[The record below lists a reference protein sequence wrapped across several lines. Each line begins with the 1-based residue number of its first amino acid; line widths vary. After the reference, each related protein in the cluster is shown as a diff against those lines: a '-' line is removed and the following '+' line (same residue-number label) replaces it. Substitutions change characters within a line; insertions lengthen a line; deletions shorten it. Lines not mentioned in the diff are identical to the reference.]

1 MNPAAKEQIK
11 HYDQELADEAK
22 LHKELLKRSNLTLA
36 NFSTNQSEAAESKAE
51 RVRLKQEV
59 DELIDSILSDSIES
73 RKQDKQAQRTGP
85 QTVDNNKALIFDE
98 IIAEDAKI

>member
-1 MNPAAKEQIK
+1 M
-11 HYDQELADEAK
+11 
-22 LHKELLKRSNLTLA
+22 
-36 NFSTNQSEAAESKAE
+36 
-51 RVRLKQEV
+51 RLKQEV